1 MLMEST
7 VLGLIQKIIGMMLH
21 AKVNLSESVRLEAVG
36 PEFNSYSVNFNLLKN
51 IFKDINR

>member
-1 MLMEST
+1 M
-7 VLGLIQKIIGMMLH
+7 LGLIQKIIGMMLH

-36 PEFNSYSVNFNLLKN
+36 PEFNLYSVNFNVLKN